1 MIKKARRGR
10 GAPGR
15 PRRPGGGRK
24 PSSVRRLIQVAHE
37 LDFGGEAVTAHAD
50 IDGFGFCPHCGAAWW
65 EAHAV
70 TYRQGVPLSEP
81 DADGETFPAVA
92 TETRPAQQEQHYR
105 SCPLHE
111 AGNSDAAPAAPARP
125 RSD

>member
-1 MIKKARRGR
+1 MKKIKRGR

-37 LDFGGEAVTAHAD
+37 LDFGCQPVTAHAD
-50 IDGFGFCPHCGAAWW
+50 VGGFGFCPHCGAAWW
-65 EAHAV
+65 EAHTV
-70 TYRQGVPLSEP
+70 TYQQGDE
-81 DADGETFPAVA
+81 FPVVA
-92 TETRPAQQEQHYR
+92 SETRPAQREQHYR

-111 AGNSDAAPAAPARP
+111 AGNSDAAPAAGLSFAVNG
-125 RSD
+125 S